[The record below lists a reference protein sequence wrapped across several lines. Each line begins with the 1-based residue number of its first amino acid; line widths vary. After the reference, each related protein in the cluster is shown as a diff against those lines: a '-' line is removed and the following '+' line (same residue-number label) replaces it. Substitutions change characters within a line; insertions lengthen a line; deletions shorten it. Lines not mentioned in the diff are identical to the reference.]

1 VGEALARRAGD
12 GHDASMGA
20 TAAVGGARL
29 LEREPVLDQLRQAL
43 GDARAGRGR
52 LVLVGGEAGVGKSAV
67 VRGFADEARTSTRVL
82 WGGCDALFTPRP
94 LGPFLDIAEEAGGEL
109 QSAMEDGP
117 PEIVG
122 ALLRSLS
129 PRTATIVVLED
140 VHWADEATLDTL
152 RLLTRKIGQVPLL
165 VLATYRD
172 DELDRV
178 HPLRV
183 VLGELA
189 TRAQVERL
197 TLPPLSPE
205 AVAELAALVEVDPV
219 ALHRLTG
226 GNPFFVTEVL
236 ASGDAAIPA
245 TVRDAVLARATRLSG
260 DARAL
265 LDAVAIAPP
274 RVELWL
280 LEALAGEGVEALEE
294 CLSSGMLVEASGAIE
309 FRHELARR
317 ALEESLEPR
326 RRLSLHRSALAALA
340 DRPADDFDLARL
352 AHHAEAAGDVEAVL
366 RFAPAAGARAA
377 SLGAHREAA
386 GQYARALRFGDSL
399 SAAERAE
406 LLERRS
412 RALYLTDRNDEA
424 IEAAEE
430 ALEFRRE
437 VGDRLEEG
445 DALRWLSDILW
456 CPGRATESA
465 RTAREAVALLEQL
478 PPGAELARAYANL
491 ATSCASAARAD
502 EAVMWGERVF
512 DLAERLGETEIAVHA
527 LTTVGGSQGPRG
539 TAKLERSLARARQ
552 ARLHE
557 QVARTYLWL
566 VGTGLSDARPE
577 LVQRHLAAGI
587 EFCSDW
593 GLERDRIYLLAYQA
607 RFALEQGRWAE
618 AGDGAAATLRIS
630 RSSITPRIVALVALG
645 LVRARR
651 GDPGQRE
658 ALDEAWALAEPTGEL
673 TRFGFVAAA
682 RAEAAWLRGDRA
694 AVDEATDGV
703 LELALERGFGM
714 LAGEL
719 AAWRRRAGHGGE
731 VAAGVAEP
739 YALQLA
745 GSWERAAERWR
756 ELGRPYEAALA
767 LADAADEEPL
777 RRALAELQRLE
788 ARPAAAM
795 VARRL
800 HERGVRGL
808 PRGPRPS
815 TRRNEAQ
822 LTPRELDVLRLLA
835 DGRRNAAIAEQL
847 FLSPRTVEHHVSA
860 ILRKLG
866 VQSRGQAV
874 AEATRLALL
883 QQA

>member
-129 PRTATIVVLED
+129 PRTATIVALED

-317 ALEESLEPR
+317 AL
-326 RRLSLHRSALAALA
+326 
-340 DRPADDFDLARL
+340 
-352 AHHAEAAGDVEAVL
+352 
-366 RFAPAAGARAA
+366 
-377 SLGAHREAA
+377 
-386 GQYARALRFGDSL
+386 
-399 SAAERAE
+399 
-406 LLERRS
+406 
-412 RALYLTDRNDEA
+412 
-424 IEAAEE
+424 
-430 ALEFRRE
+430 
-437 VGDRLEEG
+437 
-445 DALRWLSDILW
+445 
-456 CPGRATESA
+456 
-465 RTAREAVALLEQL
+465 
-478 PPGAELARAYANL
+478 
-491 ATSCASAARAD
+491 
-502 EAVMWGERVF
+502 
-512 DLAERLGETEIAVHA
+512 
-527 LTTVGGSQGPRG
+527 
-539 TAKLERSLARARQ
+539 
-552 ARLHE
+552 
-557 QVARTYLWL
+557 
-566 VGTGLSDARPE
+566 
-577 LVQRHLAAGI
+577 
-587 EFCSDW
+587 
-593 GLERDRIYLLAYQA
+593 
-607 RFALEQGRWAE
+607 
-618 AGDGAAATLRIS
+618 
-630 RSSITPRIVALVALG
+630 
-645 LVRARR
+645 
-651 GDPGQRE
+651 
-658 ALDEAWALAEPTGEL
+658 
-673 TRFGFVAAA
+673 
-682 RAEAAWLRGDRA
+682 
-694 AVDEATDGV
+694 
-703 LELALERGFGM
+703 
-714 LAGEL
+714 
-719 AAWRRRAGHGGE
+719 
-731 VAAGVAEP
+731 
-739 YALQLA
+739 
-745 GSWERAAERWR
+745 
-756 ELGRPYEAALA
+756 
-767 LADAADEEPL
+767 
-777 RRALAELQRLE
+777 
-788 ARPAAAM
+788 
-795 VARRL
+795 
-800 HERGVRGL
+800 
-808 PRGPRPS
+808 
-815 TRRNEAQ
+815 
-822 LTPRELDVLRLLA
+822 
-835 DGRRNAAIAEQL
+835 
-847 FLSPRTVEHHVSA
+847 
-860 ILRKLG
+860 
-866 VQSRGQAV
+866 
-874 AEATRLALL
+874 
-883 QQA
+883 